1 MQFPTTGMHHITL
14 IGSNRQDTFDFYN
27 GILGMPFVFEQPN
40 LDVPEE
46 NHLYFDPGDGCLL
59 TFFVRETRDTDPRPV
74 PETIG
79 NVHHLA
85 FTLSREAFD
94 RAAAGLHDAGYP
106 NTGIVDRGFMDSI
119 YFRDPLG
126 QLYECACYKFE
137 PPYGATHAQVL
148 LEAHKIRTERG
159 DYNITD
165 EHLADAIQLLVERY
179 QTTLSPERSAK
190 DPYHEKPP
198 VWD

>member
-14 IGSNRQDTFDFYN
+14 IGSNRQDTFDFYE

-94 RAAAGLHDAGYP
+94 RAAEGLHDAGYP

-119 YFRDPLG
+119 YFRDPNGLRIE
-126 QLYECACYKFE
+126 LSVYTFT
-137 PPYGATHAQVL
+137 PPEGVTHARVL
-148 LEAHKIRTERG
+148 AEAHKIRVAKQ
-159 DYNITD
+159 DYNID
-165 EHLADAIQLLVERY
+165 SRHLDLACKRLAGED
-179 QTTLSPERSAK
+179 
-190 DPYHEKPP
+190 
-198 VWD
+198 